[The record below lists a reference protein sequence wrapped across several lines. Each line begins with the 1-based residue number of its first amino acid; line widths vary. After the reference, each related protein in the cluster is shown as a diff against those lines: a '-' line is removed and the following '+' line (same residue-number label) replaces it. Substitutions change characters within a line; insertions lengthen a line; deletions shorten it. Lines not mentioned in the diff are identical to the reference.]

1 MQNGLLPRVRLRGRT
16 RNEYAQNDTMY
27 DNKGR
32 RRPLECGVENLV
44 IMHTGLQKNLIFVLR
59 NNLNPFCMYKLLR
72 NLVAL
77 TVIAAICSCTTG
89 AKNEIS
95 LPYESYTLDNGL
107 KVVLHQDSSDPIV
120 ALAIQYHVGSGRE
133 QPGKTGF
140 AHFFEHMLFQRS
152 ENLPRNAFFTNI
164 AAMGGSFNGSTNTD
178 GTNYYEVVPRD
189 ALEKVLWMESDRMGF
204 FINTVTQGGLEREID
219 IVSNEKRQNYDTQP
233 YGQSSVIVAQELY
246 PKGHPYSWTTIG
258 EIDDL
263 RGATIEDVKKF
274 YGTYYVPGNA
284 TMVLAGDF
292 DIAQAKEL
300 IQKYFG
306 EIDKGIVPP
315 RPVAQPV
322 KLAETKKMM
331 WEDDFARLPQL
342 ALYYPGVEQY
352 HPDSYALSYFTSLFA
367 SGKKSPL
374 YKVIVEEKKL
384 APNASAGS
392 MSREVAGQ
400 ISVSVRAFNN
410 IALNEVYSAIDEAFA
425 RFEAEGVD
433 QDELDRLKV
442 MQEVGAYSRL
452 GGIQGKA
459 LMMARDNE
467 FGGTPTRSLDE
478 IAKYQAVT
486 KEQIMAVYNKYIKG
500 KTHLAL
506 SMVPKGK
513 TQLALSGSVPAV
525 VSTEKADEIQSKS
538 QEGVI
543 IDDPYERTASA
554 FDRSVEPGYLPNT
567 PEIKTPEIW
576 NYQTA
581 NGMKVYGISHNELPL
596 IQASINIPGGALL
609 DPQGKR
615 GVSYLNARLMTEGTA
630 LKTAEELEF
639 AIGKLGARI
648 SVSSSLES
656 TEISVSA
663 LAKNFDQVMALV
675 EEVILQPRFDASA
688 LERIKSQTK
697 TTIISQNTNPSAV
710 AGSTRDKL
718 IYGEDH
724 VLAQAVYGT
733 AESLDAITV
742 EDIKAYYNAYISPSV
757 AAFHIVGAIDKATS
771 ETRIASLVGKW
782 QAKDVNIP
790 VPAPGVSA
798 KGKTIYLVDNPG
810 VTQSV
815 IHVSKQ
821 AMPMNHP
828 DYYPSL
834 IANYR
839 LGSGSQ
845 GLLFEYLRLQRGYTY
860 GASSSIRTG
869 KYYTHFTGLSS
880 VQGTKT
886 KESVELFVDLIGNYA
901 KRFDETMLETTKNSM
916 GRAMASA
923 FETPSALVNMLG
935 NISYYNLPFD
945 YVKQS
950 ERTLKNITVDQVKDV
965 IKKNLNLDDMVIVV
979 VGDAKLQRKPLES
992 LGMKVVPQK

>member
-1 MQNGLLPRVRLRGRT
+1 
-16 RNEYAQNDTMY
+16 
-27 DNKGR
+27 
-32 RRPLECGVENLV
+32 
-44 IMHTGLQKNLIFVLR
+44 
-59 NNLNPFCMYKLLR
+59 MYKLFRSL
-72 NLVAL
+72 LAV
-77 TVIAAICSCTTG
+77 TVIAALVSCTTG
-89 AKNEIS
+89 AKDQIN

-152 ENLPRNAFFTNI
+152 ENLPRNAFFKNI
-164 AAMGGSFNGSTNTD
+164 AAMGGNFNGSTNTD

-284 TMVLAGDF
+284 TLVLAGDF
-292 DIAQAKEL
+292 DPAQAKEL

-315 RPVAQPV
+315 KPVVKPV
-322 KLAETKKMM
+322 TLPETKKML

-342 ALYYPGVEQY
+342 SLYYPGVEQY

-367 SGKKSPL
+367 GGKKSPL
-374 YKVIVEEKKL
+374 YKVIVDEKKL
-384 APNASAGS
+384 APSAGAG
-392 MSREVAGQ
+392 SRSSEVAGQ

-410 IALNEVYSAIDEAFA
+410 VDLNEVYSAIQEAFA

-433 QDELDRLKV
+433 LDELERLKI
-442 MQEVGAYSRL
+442 MQEVGAYNRL

-467 FGGTPTRSLDE
+467 FGGSPTRSLDDM
-478 IAKYQAVT
+478 AKYQAVT
-486 KEQIMAVYNKYIKG
+486 AAQIMAVYNKYVKG
-500 KTHLAL
+500 KTYLAL

-513 TQLALSGSVPAV
+513 PQLALSGSVPAV

-554 FDRSVEPGYLPNT
+554 IDRSVEPGYLPNT
-567 PEIKTPEIW
+567 PEIKTPTIW
-576 NYQTA
+576 NFQTA

-596 IQASINIPGGALL
+596 VQVDISIPGGALL

-615 GVSYLNARLMTEGTA
+615 GVGYLNARLMNEGTA
-630 LKTAEELEF
+630 LKTAEELES

-648 SVSSSLES
+648 SVNSGLEEMSISISS
-656 TEISVSA
+656 
-663 LAKNFDQVMALV
+663 LAKNFEQVMALV
-675 EEVILQPRFDASA
+675 EEVLLQPRFDASA

-697 TTIISQNTNPSAV
+697 TQIISQNTNPSAV

-718 IYGEDH
+718 IYGEGH
-724 VLAQAVYGT
+724 VLALDTYGT
-733 AESLDAITV
+733 AESLDAITM
-742 EDIKAYYNAYISPSV
+742 EDIQAYYQAYISPSL
-757 AAFHIVGAIDKATS
+757 AAFHIVGAIDQATTQ
-771 ETRIASLVGKW
+771 TRLASLVGKW
-782 QAKDVNIP
+782 QAKEVNIP
-790 VPAPGVSA
+790 VPAPAAPA

-821 AMPMNHP
+821 GLPMNHP
-828 DYYPSL
+828 DYYPAL

-860 GASSSIRTG
+860 GASSSLRTG

-886 KESVELFVDLIGNYA
+886 KESVELFVDLIGNYGS
-901 KRFDETMLETTKNSM
+901 RFDEALLETTKTSM

-923 FETPSALVNMLG
+923 FETPSALVNMLS

-945 YVKQS
+945 YVKQN
-950 ERTLKNITVDQVKDV
+950 EQMLKNITVDQVKDV
-965 IKKNLNLDDMVIVV
+965 IKRNLNLDDMVIVV
-979 VGDAKLQRKPLES
+979 VGDAKLQQKPLQS
-992 LGMKVVPQK
+992 LGIKVVPMK

>member
-1 MQNGLLPRVRLRGRT
+1 MSKFIRAFAVLTIFTV
-16 RNEYAQNDTMY
+16 AFSC
-27 DNKGR
+27 K
-32 RRPLECGVENLV
+32 
-44 IMHTGLQKNLIFVLR
+44 TG
-59 NNLNPFCMYKLLR
+59 
-72 NLVAL
+72 
-77 TVIAAICSCTTG
+77 TTD
-89 AKNEIS
+89 EIS
-95 LPYESYTLDNGL
+95 LPYETYTLDNGL
-107 KVVLHQDSSDPIV
+107 KVVLHQDLSDPIV
-120 ALAIQYHVGSGRE
+120 TLAIQYHVGSGRE
-133 QPGKTGF
+133 EPGKTGF

-152 ENLPRNAFFTNI
+152 ENLPRNAFFKNI
-164 AAMGGSFNGSTNTD
+164 AEMGGSFNGSTNTD

-292 DIAQAKEL
+292 DSAQAKEL

-306 EIDKGIVPP
+306 EIEKGIVPSKP
-315 RPVAQPV
+315 TVQPV
-322 KLAETKKMM
+322 KLAETKKIM

-342 ALYYPGVEQY
+342 ALYYPGIEQY
-352 HPDSYALSYFTSLFA
+352 NADSYALSYFTSLFA
-367 SGKKSPL
+367 GGKKSPL

-384 APNASAGS
+384 APNVNAGS
-392 MSREVAGQ
+392 MSREIAGQ
-400 ISVSVRAFNN
+400 VSVSVRAFNN
-410 IALNEVYSAIDEAFA
+410 VNLNDVYAAIQEALT
-425 RFEAEGVD
+425 RFETEGVD
-433 QDELDRLKV
+433 EEELETLKI
-442 MQEVGAYSRL
+442 MQEVSAYNRL

-467 FGGTPTRSLDE
+467 FGDSPTRTLDD
-478 IAKYQAVT
+478 IAKYKAVT

-500 KTHLAL
+500 QPHLIL

-513 TQLALSGSVPAV
+513 TDLAFADSKMAV
-525 VSTEKADEIQSKS
+525 ISTEKAEDITSKS

-543 IDDPYERTASA
+543 IDDPYERTASS
-554 FDRSVEPGYLPNT
+554 FDRSIEPGYLPNK
-567 PEIKTPEIW
+567 PEIKTPAIW
-576 NYQTA
+576 SYQA
-581 NGMKVYGISHNELPL
+581 DNGLKIYGITHDELPL
-596 IQASINIPGGALL
+596 VQVNIDIPGGALL

-615 GVSYLNARLMTEGTA
+615 GVGYLNARLMTEGTA
-630 LKTAEELEF
+630 LKTAEELET

-648 SVSSSLES
+648 SISPGIERSSI
-656 TEISVSA
+656 TISS

-675 EEVILQPRFDASA
+675 EEIILQPRFDQTA
-688 LERIKSQTK
+688 LDRVKSQTK
-697 TTIISQNTNPSAV
+697 TMIVSQNTSPSAI
-710 AGSTRDKL
+710 ARNTRDIL
-718 IYGEDH
+718 IYGSDH
-724 VLAQAVYGT
+724 TLALSEYGT
-733 AESLDAITV
+733 AESIDAITM
-742 EDIKAYYNAYISPSV
+742 EDIKAYHDAYISPSISS
-757 AAFHIVGAIDKATS
+757 FNIVGKIDLAT
-771 ETRIASLVGKW
+771 TQARIASLTSKW

-790 VPAPGVSA
+790 VPDKGTSA
-798 KGKTIYLVDNPG
+798 KGKTIYIVDNPG
-810 VTQSV
+810 VTQSM
-815 IHVSKQ
+815 IHVSKP

-828 DYYPSL
+828 DYYPTI

-860 GASSSIRTG
+860 GASSSITTG
-869 KYYTHFTGLSS
+869 KYYTNFTGLSS

-901 KRFDETMLETTKNSM
+901 ERFDEALLQITKSSM
-916 GRAMASA
+916 TRAMASA
-923 FETPSALVNMLG
+923 FETPAALTNMLT

-945 YVKQS
+945 YVKQN
-950 ERTLKNITVDQVKDV
+950 ERTLNNITVDQVKE
-965 IKKNLNLDDMVIVV
+965 IITKHLNLNDMVIVV
-979 VGDAKLQRKPLES
+979 VGDAKLQQRPLETIG
-992 LGMKVVPQK
+992 LGKTVLVKK